1 MKYPNDY
8 SNTISGGLVMKK
20 TAITIAALLLCS
32 SQALASGY
40 MIPEQGAKAMGMGN
54 AFSAI
59 ADDASANW
67 FNPAG
72 LSFQENNAS
81 VSATLVYP
89 LNDFEAGGQT
99 YSATKGVHVV
109 PQAYARYGLE
119 NSKLSFGLGVNSPF
133 GLSVDWTDS
142 GAPFSQL
149 AAGADSV
156 TFSEIQAVHVNPN
169 VAFQMNDNLS
179 VAAGFSYYNAFKV
192 HLDGQSLKIGGSG
205 DGFGGNIAALYK
217 ADAFSVGLSYRS
229 SVKVDISGT
238 AVGGPG
244 MAILGLEGI
253 GANANTSV
261 TFPDLITA
269 AITFSPSR
277 NWLVSVQA
285 DRINWEK
292 FNEIVIDYDPST
304 LNIATGT
311 TSTIPENWKATTAIR
326 LGVEYAYNQNTKVRV
341 GYTNDPTPV
350 NATDFS
356 PRLPGND
363 RQLVSLGYGKDFSDN
378 LTMDLAYA
386 YVWLADRTAAAP
398 TNAAYHGVYKSVVHL
413 IAGGVTY
420 HF

>member
-1 MKYPNDY
+1 MKLNR
-8 SNTISGGLVMKK
+8 IV
-20 TAITIAALLLCS
+20 IASVVSMFVS
-32 SQALASGY
+32 SPVFASGY

-81 VSATLVYP
+81 VSSTLVYP

-99 YSATKGVHVV
+99 YSAAKGVHVV
-109 PQAYARYGLE
+109 PQLYARYGLE

-169 VAFQMNDNLS
+169 VAYQINDKVS
-179 VAAGFSYYNAFKV
+179 VAAGISYYNAFKV

-205 DGFGGNIAALYK
+205 DGFGGNVAALYK
-217 ADAFSVGLSYRS
+217 TDAFSAGLSYRS
-229 SVKVDISGT
+229 SVKVDITGT
-238 AVGGPG
+238 AMGGPG
-244 MAILGLEGI
+244 MAILGLNGI
-253 GANANTSV
+253 GANASTSV
-261 TFPDLITA
+261 TFPDLLTA
-269 AITFSPSR
+269 AITFSPSHH
-277 NWLVSVQA
+277 WLVSVQA
-285 DRINWEK
+285 DRINWAK
-292 FNEIVIDYDPST
+292 FDQIVINYDPSA

-311 TSTIPENWKATTAIR
+311 SSTIPENWKATTAIR
-326 LGVEYAYNQNTKVRV
+326 LGAEYAYNQSTRVRV
-341 GYTNDPTPV
+341 GYTSDPTPV
-350 NATDFS
+350 NPTDFS

-363 RQLVSLGYGKDFSDN
+363 RQLLSLGFGKDFSDN

-413 IAGGVTY
+413 LAGGVTY